1 MASYT
6 SVPGHIRVGAG
17 TLWWAPLGTS
27 EPTLTT
33 TAGKLATVTGVSGWV
48 NIGATDNGSTFAR
61 QVSTGDVTP
70 EENFYPELIATTGIT
85 ESVSF
90 ALLYMSPD
98 NWLLAMNGG
107 TTSTAGT
114 AGTALT
120 TYTPPAPGS
129 EVNRMLIWQSADD
142 SERMIWRSVFNAGQV
157 SLVRQKSPNKAMLAV
172 EFRVLQPASGA
183 AWTRYSADQV
193 LGATGSGG

>member
-1 MASYT
+1 MATYT
-6 SVPGHIRVGAG
+6 STPGHIRVGAG

-27 EPTLTT
+27 EPSLTV

-61 QVSTGDVTP
+61 QVQTGDVTP

-90 ALLYMSPD
+90 GMLYMSPD
-98 NWLLAMNGG
+98 NWLLAFNGG
-107 TTSTAGT
+107 TTSTAGSG
-114 AGTALT
+114 ATALT

-142 SERMIWRSVFNAGQV
+142 TERQIWRSVFNVGQA
-157 SLVRQKSPNKAMLAV
+157 SIVRQKAPNKAVLAV

-183 AWTRYSADQV
+183 AWTRYSAEAT
-193 LGATGSGG
+193 LGAPGSGA